1 MDMDTK
7 PRSLLRTI
15 VTDPA
20 HLLSLVRIP
29 LALLVW
35 WRPADI
41 LFVAVV
47 VAVAGISD
55 FLDGVVGRR
64 RHHPTAIG
72 TANIGAWLDPVCD
85 KVFVLSTATVV
96 VVTHGVGLGVLALVL
111 VRDIATAVLTVAFR
125 LLAGAKAFHR
135 HDFRA
140 RWSGKVTMAAQLLT
154 VLAIVLWPTAVL
166 PMAAMTGALGL
177 VAVGHRV
184 LLVWRDREPST
195 ATTLSTVTPASTLHT
210 VGGPRRG
217 RNHGQ

>member
-1 MDMDTK
+1 MERDTK

-35 WRPADI
+35 CRPADI
-41 LFVAVV
+41 LFVGVV
-47 VAVAGISD
+47 VAVAGVSD
-55 FLDGVVGRR
+55 FLDGMVGRR

-85 KVFVLSTATVV
+85 KVFVLSTAPAV
-96 VVTHGVGLGVLALVL
+96 VVTHGVGLAVLALVL

-125 LLAGAKAFHR
+125 LLAGAEAFHR

-140 RWSGKVTMAAQLLT
+140 RWSGKVTMGAQLLT
-154 VLAIVLWPTAVL
+154 VLAVVLWPTAVL
-166 PMAAMTGALGL
+166 PMAAMTGALGV

-184 LLVWRDREPST
+184 LLAWRDREPST
-195 ATTLSTVTPASTLHT
+195 LSTVKRASTLHT
-210 VGGPRRG
+210 VGGPREG
-217 RNHGQ
+217 

>member
-1 MDMDTK
+1 MARDTK
-7 PRSLLRTI
+7 PPSLLRTL

-20 HLLSLVRIP
+20 HLLSLVRIS

-41 LFVAVV
+41 LCVAVV

-55 FLDGVVGRR
+55 FLAGVVGRR

-72 TANIGAWLDPVCD
+72 TANIGAWLGPVCD
-85 KVFVLSTATVV
+85 KVFVLSTATAV
-96 VVTHGVGLGVLALVL
+96 VVTHGVGLAVLALVL
-111 VRDIATAVLTVAFR
+111 VRDIAPAVLTVAFR
-125 LLAGAKAFHR
+125 LLAGAEAFHR

-154 VLAIVLWPTAVL
+154 VLTVLTVLAVVLWPTAVL

-177 VAVGHRV
+177 LAVGHRTEP
-184 LLVWRDREPST
+184 LDAVWQWPSPGE
-195 ATTLSTVTPASTLHT
+195 AISLE
-210 VGGPRRG
+210 
-217 RNHGQ
+217 

>member
-72 TANIGAWLDPVCD
+72 TANIT
-85 KVFVLSTATVV
+85 KS
-96 VVTHGVGLGVLALVL
+96 VTG
-111 VRDIATAVLTVAFR
+111 T
-125 LLAGAKAFHR
+125 
-135 HDFRA
+135 
-140 RWSGKVTMAAQLLT
+140 
-154 VLAIVLWPTAVL
+154 
-166 PMAAMTGALGL
+166 
-177 VAVGHRV
+177 
-184 LLVWRDREPST
+184 
-195 ATTLSTVTPASTLHT
+195 
-210 VGGPRRG
+210 
-217 RNHGQ
+217 N

>member
-1 MDMDTK
+1 MARDTK
-7 PRSLLRTI
+7 PPSLLRTL

-20 HLLSLVRIP
+20 HLLSLVRIS

-41 LFVAVV
+41 LCVAVV

-55 FLDGVVGRR
+55 FLAGVVGRR

-72 TANIGAWLDPVCD
+72 TANIGAWLGPVCD
-85 KVFVLSTATVV
+85 KVFVLSTATAV
-96 VVTHGVGLGVLALVL
+96 VVTHGVGLAVLALVL
-111 VRDIATAVLTVAFR
+111 VRDIAPAVLTVAFR
-125 LLAGAKAFHR
+125 LLAGAEAFHR

-154 VLAIVLWPTAVL
+154 VLTVLTVLTALTVLTVLTVLAVVLWPTAVL

-177 VAVGHRV
+177 LAVGHRTEP
-184 LLVWRDREPST
+184 LDAVWQWPSPGE
-195 ATTLSTVTPASTLHT
+195 AISLE
-210 VGGPRRG
+210 
-217 RNHGQ
+217 